1 MPKYNYSVLAD
12 EDTLNST
19 RFATRVYL
27 RLHGMS
33 AHTLALKIG
42 ATQPTVRNWCEV
54 DKPSVLT
61 RPRFERLMQI
71 LMQEGLVTSDG
82 KHTEKAMHIALCLEE
97 KGVSCDT
104 KEAQRKNKEQTK

>member
-1 MPKYNYSVLAD
+1 MPPHNYSVLAD
-12 EDTLNST
+12 DATLNST

-42 ATQPTVRNWCEV
+42 ATQPTVRKWCEV
-54 DKPSVLT
+54 DNPSVLT

-97 KGVSCDT
+97 KGVSCAT
-104 KEAQRKNKEQTK
+104 KEEQRKNKETI